1 MEESLSIKDILR
13 ILIYRWKFLLTIIIL
28 AAVVSGAVSYFV
40 LTPVYQA
47 STQILVNQKNS
58 ENNLDIGQQQS
69 NISLINTYSV
79 IIKSPAI
86 LEKVIDNLNLSTTIE
101 ELNQNISVVSQD
113 NSQVFSLIIEH
124 SNPDTAIAIANS
136 ITHTFQ
142 QEIKGIMNV
151 DNVSVLAKAE
161 RSNNQVPVKPKP
173 LLIIGIGVVIS
184 LLLGIAWVLFMEYLD
199 NTIKDSH
206 DVHMFLELPVLGSI
220 EEISKLKA
228 KERIK
233 IEEIGVESFGS

>member
-1 MEESLSIKDILR
+1 MEESLSIKDILM
-13 ILIYRWKFLLTIIIL
+13 ILIYRWKLLITIIIL
-28 AAVVSGAVSYFV
+28 AALVSGAVSYFV

-86 LEKVIDNLNLSTTIE
+86 LEKVIKNLNLSTSIE

-124 SNPDTAIAIANS
+124 NDPDTAIAIANS
-136 ITHTFQ
+136 ITNTFQ

-151 DNVSVLAKAE
+151 DNVSVLARAE
-161 RSNNQVPVKPKP
+161 RLNNQVPVKPKP
-173 LLIIGIGVVIS
+173 FLIIGIGVIIS
-184 LLLGIAWVLFMEYLD
+184 LLLGIAWILFMEYLD
-199 NTIKDSH
+199 NTIKDSL
-206 DVHMFLELPVLGSI
+206 DVHTFLELPVLGSI
-220 EEISKLKA
+220 EEMSKIKT